1 MTVAE
6 LCAWGLPSILI
17 PLPTAAG
24 DHQTRN
30 AEAMARAGAAWFLPQ
45 ADLTPERFGARVES
59 LVSDAEARIEMSV
72 AANERGRPTAAVD
85 IATEL
90 LTLFQ

>member
-1 MTVAE
+1 MTLAE

-17 PLPTAAG
+17 PLPTSAG

-30 AEAMARAGAAWFLPQ
+30 AEAMARSGAAWFLPQ
-45 ADLTPERFGARVES
+45 ADLSPERFGARVDS
-59 LVSDAEARIEMSV
+59 LVRDPEVRIEMSV
-72 AANERGRPTAAVD
+72 AASERGRPTASVD

-90 LTLFQ
+90 LTLLG